1 MFRTVGW
8 YALSPATI
16 SATGSVTG
24 KRCMSTVPLEN
35 VGWKEPS
42 MNGFLAAVLVTV
54 AAALIERLA
63 VHVVRCLWGRAVP
76 GAA

>member
-1 MFRTVGW
+1 
-8 YALSPATI
+8 
-16 SATGSVTG
+16 
-24 KRCMSTVPLEN
+24 
-35 VGWKEPS
+35 